1 MKIKGALTGAKA
13 RGLNNLNLTSLRSR
27 EEGGTK
33 KEYEDFLEKVD
44 DHVLINWDF
53 GSDVAYVITNS
64 EEPKFEEPVDL
75 LEENEK
81 VK

>member
-1 MKIKGALTGAKA
+1 MEIEGALPGTKA

-44 DHVLINWDF
+44 NHVSINWDF
-53 GSDVAYVITNS
+53 GSDVAYVIENS
-64 EEPKFEEPVDL
+64 EEPKIEEPVDL
-75 LEENEK
+75 SEENEK
-81 VK
+81 